1 MTHSRL
7 FLFRSSLFDR
17 SRPVHNL
24 AMRKSSHPHNA
35 WPIKYLTGETLFPV
49 NGHYVVLA
57 QQEKNPGVEQRRSL
71 VSSDRAYKEAAPDG
85 EHCAV
90 DQRRGTSGL
99 ERGSL
104 RTASGC
110 ASWLFSG
117 CLGFCWMRRIRGD
130 SKTECFITQYGWV
143 NNASLLL
150 YAFCFLR
157 SYRPYPIRHICR
169 TPYLY

>member
-57 QQEKNPGVEQRRSL
+57 QQEKIPVLSNAAHWLVVTGHIRRLRQMGSIARWT
-71 VSSDRAYKEAAPDG
+71 SAG
-85 EHCAV
+85 EHLVWREARCALPQ
-90 DQRRGTSGL
+90 DARRGC
-99 ERGSL
+99 SL
-104 RTASGC
+104 GV
-110 ASWLFSG
+110 
-117 CLGFCWMRRIRGD
+117 
-130 SKTECFITQYGWV
+130 WV
-143 NNASLLL
+143 SAG
-150 YAFCFLR
+150 
-157 SYRPYPIRHICR
+157 
-169 TPYLY
+169 